1 MTGAAMVLKII
12 QKPTAATLNPGANY
26 TVTVASQPPGEMCT
40 VVNGSGTITSANVGN
55 AGSLVTDLAKFT
67 TPKDDQS
74 GDKTVRE
81 MLRQLAE
88 RSNFMAP
95 VSPKKR

>member
-1 MTGAAMVLKII
+1 
-12 QKPTAATLNPGANY
+12 
-26 TVTVASQPPGEMCT
+26 
-40 VVNGSGTITSANVGN
+40 
-55 AGSLVTDLAKFT
+55 LVTGLAKFT

-95 VSPKKR
+95 PSPKKR

>member
-1 MTGAAMVLKII
+1 LAAIGMAGAAG
-12 QKPTAATLNPGANY
+12 TAALL
-26 TVTVASQPPGEMCT
+26 S
-40 VVNGSGTITSANVGN
+40 TSANVGN
-55 AGSLVTDLAKFT
+55 AGSLVTGLAKFT

-95 VSPKKR
+95 PSPKKR